1 METVSHSC
9 SPSPDQ
15 LRYVA
20 ESVWFRIGRQC
31 TSTERE
37 ALARLS
43 FEAANQAGADEEVK
57 RNVRIRIGVSPEA
70 YERRKLP
77 IAPAAN
83 VNESQPVTSSGC
95 LLVGR
100 KSAVAHRLIAD
111 RIRWQNF
118 PIPCISDSIRTRLL
132 LKYI

>member
-83 VNESQPVTSSGC
+83 VNESQRVSIFK
-95 LLVGR
+95 LL
-100 KSAVAHRLIAD
+100 
-111 RIRWQNF
+111 
-118 PIPCISDSIRTRLL
+118 
-132 LKYI
+132 